1 MLRML
6 SSKLKLPW
14 CVLGDFNEEVQEK
27 RVGAPRAHFLM

>member
-6 SSKLKLPW
+6 NSKLKLPW
-14 CVLGDFNEEVQEK
+14 CVLGDFNEVQEK